1 MNAMTEPEPDI
12 LTGTVD
18 LKVLPDE
25 NGRYHCQLSS
35 SFSNQS
41 SDRQVFDGETQ
52 DHAIAVALEHMA
64 VHFRNEA
71 ERKQDEGLDTED
83 ALLAKHP
90 EPKRYHVILHY
101 EQIVE
106 AESKFDALQNT
117 ILGNTVVENATCTLI
132 ELSENIQQQVID
144 G

>member
-1 MNAMTEPEPDI
+1 MNAMTEPETDI
-12 LTGTVD
+12 LTGTID

-52 DHAIAVALEHMA
+52 DHAIAVALEHLA
-64 VHFRNEA
+64 AHYRNEA
-71 ERKQDEGLDTED
+71 QRKQDEGLNAED
-83 ALLAKHP
+83 ALRTKHLGS
-90 EPKRYHVILHY
+90 KRYHVILHY
-101 EQIVE
+101 EQVIE
-106 AESKFDALQNT
+106 AKSKFDALQNT

-132 ELSENIQQQVID
+132 ELSENVQQHVID